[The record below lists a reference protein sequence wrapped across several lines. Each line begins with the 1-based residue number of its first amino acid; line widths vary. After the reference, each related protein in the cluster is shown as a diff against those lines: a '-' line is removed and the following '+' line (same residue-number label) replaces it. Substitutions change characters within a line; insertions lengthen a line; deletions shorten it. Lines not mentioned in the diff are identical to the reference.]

1 MRTLSLLRHAKS
13 SWDDPTAP
21 DHERPLNSRGKRDAP
36 RMGRFMREEG
46 LIPDLVLCSD
56 AVRTQETLRLI
67 MAEWGEDAPKAV
79 FHAALYLA
87 EAPGIIK
94 VLGKVGPDVQHC
106 LVIGHNP
113 GMHALALALADTG
126 EPQALS
132 DLSARFPTA
141 ALAVF
146 DLKTESW
153 SKVRPATG
161 RLRLFVT
168 PKEL

>member
-13 SWDDPTAP
+13 SWDDPTEP
-21 DHERPLNSRGKRDAP
+21 DHSRTLNPRGKRDAP
-36 RMGRFMREEG
+36 RMARFMRNQG
-46 LIPDLVLCSD
+46 LLPDLVLCSD
-56 AVRTQETLRLI
+56 AVRTQETLRLV

-79 FHAALYLA
+79 LNAALYHA

-94 VLGKVGPDVQHC
+94 VLGKVDATVQHC

-132 DLSARFPTA
+132 DVSARFPTA

-146 DLKTESW
+146 DLKIESW

-168 PKEL
+168 PKTL